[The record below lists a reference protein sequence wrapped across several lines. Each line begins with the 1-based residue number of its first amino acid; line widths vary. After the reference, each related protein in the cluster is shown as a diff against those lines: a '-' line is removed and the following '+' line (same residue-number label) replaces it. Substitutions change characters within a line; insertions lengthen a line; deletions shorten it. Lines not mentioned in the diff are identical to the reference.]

1 MSTSASDPRGRVGVA
16 AFPVEELRAR
26 FPALRRAGDRLVYAD
41 NAAGAQVPDE
51 VVEAVRGH
59 LVGRNVQRGGRY
71 AASVAVDRMI
81 HETRAALAEFVNAA
95 SPDEIVFGL
104 NATSLIRTAGEAL
117 RPGLRPGDEVVVTSL
132 DHEANIGPWIRLER
146 DGVTPRIWGVHGPD
160 ARLDLEDLRGLLRGG
175 RVRVVALPL
184 ASNAC
189 GRVVDVAAA
198 AALAREAGA
207 LTFVDAVHFG
217 PHGPIDARALGVDFL
232 AFSGYKIF
240 GPHMGFLWGR
250 GEALRALSPARE
262 FFIPAE
268 PPYAFEAGTQTF
280 EGIAGLGGAMAYLR
294 SLDPAGTLSGAMA
307 LIRDYERALSAAL
320 LRGLAEMGGVPV
332 LGDAD
337 PARAAERVPTISF
350 RMEGATPARIV
361 ERLAEEGIQ
370 ARDGHMYAPR
380 LLEAA
385 GIDTET
391 GVVRVSLCHYNT
403 TGEVDRILAALRR
416 AR

>member
-1 MSTSASDPRGRVGVA
+1 MRSTSASERTVA
-16 AFPVEELRAR
+16 LPVEELRAR
-26 FPALRRAGDRLVYAD
+26 FPALRRAGDRLIFAD

-71 AASVAVDRMI
+71 AASIAVDHVI

-104 NATSLIRTAGEAL
+104 NATSLIRAVAEAM
-117 RPGLRPGDEVVVTSL
+117 RPGLRPGDEVVVSLL

-146 DGVTPRIWGVHGPD
+146 DGVAPRFWGVRGPD
-160 ARLDLEDLRGLLRGG
+160 ARLDLEELRGLLRGG

-189 GRVVDVAAA
+189 GRIVDVAAA
-198 AALAREAGA
+198 SALAREAGT

-250 GEALRALSPARE
+250 ADALRALSPARE

-280 EGIAGLGGAMAYLR
+280 EGIAGIGGAMAYLR
-294 SLDPAGTLSGAMA
+294 SLDPAGSLPGAMA
-307 LIRDYERALSAAL
+307 RVRAHERGLSAAL
-320 LRGLAEMGGVPV
+320 LRGLAELEGVSV

-337 PARAAERVPTISF
+337 PARAGERVPTVSF
-350 RMEGATPARIV
+350 RMEGADPSRIV

-385 GIDTET
+385 GIDTGS
-391 GVVRVSLCHYNT
+391 GVVRLSLCHYNT
-403 TGEVDRILAALRR
+403 TGEIDRVLAALRR